1 MCITLPH
8 EIHFLI
14 TYFIH
19 HFNHF
24 LYFIRADVG
33 AVSEPKIDE
42 DPLAEEVLALG
53 GLVVVID
60 ERERTSERRSADRF
74 RPFFFQYCN
83 IRQLKISL
91 V

>member
-1 MCITLPH
+1 MKTV
-8 EIHFLI
+8 FI

-33 AVSEPKIDE
+33 AVSKPKIDE
-42 DPLAEEVLALG
+42 DPLAKEVLALG

-60 ERERTSERRSADRF
+60 ERERAAQRRSTDRF
-74 RPFFFQYCN
+74 GPLFFNHCKVQK
-83 IRQLKISL
+83 R
-91 V
+91 